1 MTDDHKTHDQVDHGD
16 HTHGPG
22 CGHTAI
28 QHEGHTDYLHDGHMH
43 HQHEGHHDEHA
54 VGVTSQNPDSCTP
67 DHSCSDH
74 AAGIN
79 MVPIA
84 ATKLF
89 RTGSTRTTL
98 SAVTCIIHT
107 VSTVTTTARS
117 RPQDRGLIL

>member
-74 AAGIN
+74 AAGHQHGSDCGHEA
-79 MVPIA
+79 VPHGEH
-84 ATKLF
+84 TDYLV
-89 RTGSTRTTL
+89 GSHL
-98 SAVTCIIHT
+98 HHPHGEHCDDHGKI
-107 VSTVTTTARS
+107 
-117 RPQDRGLIL
+117 